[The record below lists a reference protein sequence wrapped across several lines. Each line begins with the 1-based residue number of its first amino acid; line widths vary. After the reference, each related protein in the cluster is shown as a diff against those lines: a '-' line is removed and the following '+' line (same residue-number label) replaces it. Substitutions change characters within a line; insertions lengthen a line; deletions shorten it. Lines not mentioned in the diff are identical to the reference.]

1 MPKFTL
7 VLILLCVAVSAQASP
22 IFYDGFNG
30 ISDPMFTTVNL
41 GGTIGPWTVSNG
53 SVDWISTYWQPAG
66 GNGSIDIA
74 GNGPGALSTTLSTV
88 AGQSYT
94 LSFYLAGNPDGG
106 DPNKFLQVQVGNLN
120 QVFTFDTSGHSHNSM
135 GWTLMSVSFIAT
147 ADNTLTFSSPTVG
160 SPYGAALD
168 EVTVSPV
175 PEPATYALALLGL
188 ASIGLF
194 RRRR

>member
-1 MPKFTL
+1 
-7 VLILLCVAVSAQASP
+7 VAAQASP
-22 IFYDGFNG
+22 IFNDGFNG
-30 ISDPMFTTVNL
+30 ISDPMFITVNL
-41 GGTIGPWTVSNG
+41 GGMIDPWTVSSG
-53 SVDWISTYWQPAG
+53 SVDWIGGYWQPAG

-88 AGQSYT
+88 VGQSYT

-120 QVFTFDTSGHSHNSM
+120 QIFTFNTSGHSHTSM
-135 GWTLMSVSFIAT
+135 GWTLESVSFTAT
-147 ADNTLTFSSPTVG
+147 ATNNTLTFSSPTVG

-175 PEPATYALALLGL
+175 PEPATYAFALLGL

-194 RRRR
+194 LRRR